1 VRSPSQSSPGLAARC
16 GLTDAT
22 SLLRATTDRKEAI
35 ERHNLLLLNK
45 LERIHE
51 QQVPSQFDVSHHSRT
66 VLDAPRLTN
75 QHRRR
80 REDERIA
87 AENSALARRLRQAK
101 GSFSNKQL
109 AADAERHQYLS
120 DQISKVQR
128 RDKVRHKCQSLAS
141 SAALKRDAAQQ
152 QQQHV
157 ASPNNML
164 AVSKEDER
172 EYVLVALQP
181 KPQQLQRGQ
190 VEAGSPSVPLG
201 SSPSPAP
208 ATRRLREDALPSVM
222 PRGKAH
228 ELLAGPPT
236 VTNTSK
242 LISAKE
248 LLRTRHS
255 IRTLSNA

>member
-1 VRSPSQSSPGLAARC
+1 M
-16 GLTDAT
+16 
-22 SLLRATTDRKEAI
+22 
-35 ERHNLLLLNK
+35 
-45 LERIHE
+45 
-51 QQVPSQFDVSHHSRT
+51 
-66 VLDAPRLTN
+66 LDAPRLTN

-87 AENSALARRLRQAK
+87 AENSSLARRLRQAK

-141 SAALKRDAAQQ
+141 SAALKRDAMQH
-152 QQQHV
+152 QQQHD
-157 ASPNNML
+157 ASPNNKF
-164 AVSKEDER
+164 AASKEDER
-172 EYVLVALQP
+172 EHVLVTLQP

-190 VEAGSPSVPLG
+190 VEAASVPLPWG
-201 SSPSPAP
+201 SSPSPMAP
-208 ATRRLREDALPSVM
+208 ATRRLREDALPIVA

-228 ELLAGPPT
+228 EMITGPPT
-236 VTNTSK
+236 VANTSK

-248 LLRTRHS
+248 LLR
-255 IRTLSNA
+255 IC